1 LIQTDESAAEMKLEE
16 FRPVALAQS
25 ELFLLQKRR
34 IDDICL
40 SPFGNIAADIDKFT
54 RCTTFRANIRGNRAD
69 QGKTAHA
76 AVPVC
81 HAAPRANV
89 FDESAGRTIAA
100 LCADPQLIFIIHFLS
115 ILILNRLKF
124 NECLTRLCFFRQSN
138 FHQFTNLLRRRKM
151 IMCQNLPYT
160 LVERHI
166 RINSDMQFVT
176 YFGKRFKLCSKL
188 L

>member
-1 LIQTDESAAEMKLEE
+1 MKLEE

-81 HAAPRANV
+81 HAAPWANIFV
-89 FDESAGRTIAA
+89 ESAGRTIST
-100 LCADPQLIFIIHFLS
+100 LCANPQLVFIIHFLFLF
-115 ILILNRLKF
+115 IPIPLKF
-124 NECLTRLCFFRQSN
+124 DKSQSAKL
-138 FHQFTNLLRRRKM
+138 FQTVDFSSTHQSAVTS
-151 IMCQNLPYT
+151 QNDHVPEFALY
-160 LVERHI
+160 
-166 RINSDMQFVT
+166 FV
-176 YFGKRFKLCSKL
+176 
-188 L
+188 